1 MRRKFLT
8 KTARTQGQSIMAFR
22 DPFKLVPVNDI
33 AEIADKFTRNEIL
46 TSNEIRQIIGMKPS
60 DDPKAD
66 QLVNSN
72 ISQSKQ
78 AEQQW
83 MDNPEEQPEDSQN
96 GGEEDE

>member
-1 MRRKFLT
+1 M
-8 KTARTQGQSIMAFR
+8 
-22 DPFKLVPVNDI
+22 
-33 AEIADKFTRNEIL
+33 
-46 TSNEIRQIIGMKPS
+46 TSNEIRQRIAMMPS

-78 AEQQW
+78 AEPQW

>member
-1 MRRKFLT
+1 
-8 KTARTQGQSIMAFR
+8 
-22 DPFKLVPVNDI
+22 
-33 AEIADKFTRNEIL
+33 
-46 TSNEIRQIIGMKPS
+46 MKPS

-83 MDNPEEQPEDSQN
+83 MDNPEEQPEDNQN